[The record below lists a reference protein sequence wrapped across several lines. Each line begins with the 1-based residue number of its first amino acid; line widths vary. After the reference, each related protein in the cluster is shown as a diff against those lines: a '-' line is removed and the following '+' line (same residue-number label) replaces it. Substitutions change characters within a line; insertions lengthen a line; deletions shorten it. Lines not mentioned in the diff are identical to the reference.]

1 MENGIRKTLPLY
13 LGVIFLNAQGDLGIK
28 VIFQNGVFKLFSG
41 PELLFW
47 GSLVNLLMLLPF
59 VLFYPLAL
67 LLSLRFSKL
76 KILEAMAFG
85 GVLISGGVVLVL
97 EGGHFWEG
105 LLLLFGMALQ
115 SALFSPAK
123 YGVIRELFGDRSIAG
138 VNGWVQGVTIGGIL
152 GGTLLYS
159 ALFELLVQEGGAEM
173 IGKSVAP
180 VGGIVTLTLFLEWQ
194 LARQL
199 STIAKIG
206 PPSLSP
212 GAPIHPSHTLSFP
225 LSKTQYLL
233 IGAISLFWG
242 VSQLV
247 VALFG
252 EYLKGLGVTNSFI
265 PQLIIG
271 LTGIG
276 IGVGAVIA
284 GKTPYWRKLIPVG
297 ALLIALSLGAIP
309 ITGNLYL
316 LGGLALLY
324 GVGGGLY
331 LVPLNS
337 LLQLSAPTPQLG
349 GVLAKSNFFQYLTM
363 VGALG
368 VGIGASLI
376 GLSSPPLFWGSALLF
391 SGIALFWREKWI

>member
-1 MENGIRKTLPLY
+1 
-13 LGVIFLNAQGDLGIK
+13 
-28 VIFQNGVFKLFSG
+28 
-41 PELLFW
+41 
-47 GSLVNLLMLLPF
+47 
-59 VLFYPLAL
+59 
-67 LLSLRFSKL
+67 
-76 KILEAMAFG
+76 
-85 GVLISGGVVLVL
+85 
-97 EGGHFWEG
+97 
-105 LLLLFGMALQ
+105 MALQ

-123 YGVIRELFGDRSIAG
+123 YGVIRELFGDRNIAG

-152 GGTLLYS
+152 GGTLFYS
-159 ALFELLVQEGGAEM
+159 ALFELLVQEGGAEV
-173 IGKSVAP
+173 IGQSVAP
-180 VGGIVTLTLFLEWQ
+180 VGGVVTITLLLEWW
-194 LARQL
+194 LARRL
-199 STIAKIG
+199 SKIA
-206 PPSLSP
+206 PFSSTPSLSS
-212 GAPIHPSHTLSFP
+212 PSLRFP

-265 PQLIIG
+265 PQLIVG

-276 IGVGAVIA
+276 VGIGAVIA
-284 GKTPYWRKLIPVG
+284 GKISYWRRLIPVG

-309 ITGNLYL
+309 VTENLYL

-324 GVGGGLY
+324 GIGGGLY

-337 LLQLSAPTPQLG
+337 LLQLSAPTSQLG

-376 GLSSPPLFWGSALLF
+376 GLSSRPLFFGSALLF
-391 SGIALFWREKWI
+391 FGVALLGRGR

>member
-1 MENGIRKTLPLY
+1 MESLNRKALPLY

-28 VIFQNGVFKLFSG
+28 VIFQNGVFKLFNG

-47 GSLVNLLMLLPF
+47 GSFVNLLMLIPF
-59 VLFYPLAL
+59 ILFYPLAL
-67 LLSLRFSKL
+67 FLSLRFPKL
-76 KILEAMAFG
+76 KILEVMALG
-85 GVLISGGVVLVL
+85 GIFIAGGVVVVL
-97 EGGHFWEG
+97 GGGHFWEG

-123 YGVIRELFGDRSIAG
+123 YGVIRELFGDRNIAG

-152 GGTLLYS
+152 GGTLFYS
-159 ALFELLVQEGGAEM
+159 ALFELLVQEGGAEV
-173 IGKSVAP
+173 IGQSVAP
-180 VGGIVTLTLFLEWQ
+180 VGGVVTITLLLEWW
-194 LARQL
+194 LARRL
-199 STIAKIG
+199 SKIA
-206 PPSLSP
+206 PFSSTPSLSS
-212 GAPIHPSHTLSFP
+212 PSLRFP

-265 PQLIIG
+265 PQLIVG

-276 IGVGAVIA
+276 VGIGAVIA
-284 GKTPYWRKLIPVG
+284 GKTSYWRRLIPVG

-309 ITGNLYL
+309 VTENLYL

-324 GVGGGLY
+324 GIGGGLY

-337 LLQLSAPTPQLG
+337 LLQLSAPTSQLG

-376 GLSSPPLFWGSALLF
+376 GLSSRPLFFGSALLF
-391 SGIALFWREKWI
+391 FGVALLGRGR